1 MHQTRQASMCAAL
14 RASLVCLAFA
24 TWLPAAAQDPWRKI
38 ASANFELYTTAGDR
52 AGRDL
57 LRHFEL
63 PCGPQQ
69 PPRALRIEYQALP
82 AMAGVAGLVRTLEF
96 R

>member
-24 TWLPAAAQDPWRKI
+24 ACLPAAAQDPCRKI

-69 PPRALRIEYQALP
+69 PRALRIEYQALP
-82 AMAGVAGLVRTLEF
+82 SMAGVAGLVRTLEF